1 MNYNMK
7 YIGIS
12 FLILLFHFSGFT
24 QPNEIDKA
32 KWQVNYLLTF
42 CMESE
47 RLRDKKEEEMILLI
61 GDNVSLFRS
70 IPSLV
75 RDSIIEN
82 FKGPN
87 RYDLIAEVNK
97 HPVPAMNWQV
107 FKNYPQGNMTTIDK
121 ILIFQEKYL
130 YEEPMN
136 KIAWE
141 IKTETK
147 VISGLKC
154 QLATTK
160 FGGRNYEAW
169 FSKEIP
175 ISEGPYKFHGLP
187 GLIVHI
193 YDNKGFYDFKLQ
205 SAKKITY
212 DRAIKFNKS
221 NVFFVS
227 KQQFINKYRQLF
239 KDPQGEL
246 MSMSPILKSNPEI
259 VNSFGDEVKKID
271 NLIELD
277 FH

>member
-1 MNYNMK
+1 MK
-7 YIGIS
+7 KKSILFLCLLISLISIG
-12 FLILLFHFSGFT
+12 
-24 QPNEIDKA
+24 QPKEIDKA
-32 KWQVNYLLTF
+32 KWEISYLLTF
-42 CMESE
+42 SRESE
-47 RLRDKKEEEMILLI
+47 RLHEKKKEEMILLI

-70 IPSLV
+70 RPSLV

-87 RYDLIAEVNK
+87 KYDLIAEVNK

-107 FKNYPQGNMTTIDK
+107 FKNFPQGNMTTIDK
-121 ILIFQEKYL
+121 ILIFQERYL

-136 KIAWE
+136 EIVWE
-141 IKTETK
+141 IKKETK